1 MVTIKDAIDISQVS
15 DSDLQIYITELNDE
29 VDRRKK
35 AHRTELINEFKQALR
50 NLQDAKISVYVDS
63 FCIEC
68 ESTVTCSVDTDNVY
82 FDDWRR

>member
-1 MVTIKDAIDISQVS
+1 MATIKDAIDIYQLS
-15 DSDLQIYITELNDE
+15 DATLKDYINELQDE

-50 NLQDAKISVYVDS
+50 NLEDAKISVFVDS

-68 ESTVTCSVDTDNVY
+68 ENTVSCSVGTANVY
-82 FDDWRR
+82 FDDWR

>member
-1 MVTIKDAIDISQVS
+1 MATIKDAIDIYQLS
-15 DSDLQIYITELNDE
+15 DATLKDYINELQDE

-50 NLQDAKISVYVDS
+50 NLQEAKIPVFVDS

-68 ESTVTCSVDTDNVY
+68 ESTVSCSVDTDNVY
-82 FDDWRR
+82 FDDWR